1 MPEALLPLARR
12 WRLSLAA
19 ADLDHARRLSAWGRP
34 LRVHVAVD
42 TGMHRLGAPAG
53 DAGALAEIFRLP
65 NLRIRGVFTHLCAA
79 DGASARDRAYTQAQ
93 LRAFQGALEAL
104 AARGIAL
111 PKRHALASAG
121 VLAQPECAGDWA
133 RVGLALY
140 GVPPA
145 FARAAGA
152 GLRPVLSLKARVA
165 LVRTLR
171 AGECAGYGLAFSA
184 ARESRLAVLSI
195 GYADGLPRALS
206 CGVGCA
212 LVRGRRA
219 PIAGR
224 ICMDQTLLD
233 VTDIPGVAPGDEV
246 VLLGEQAGARLSAW
260 DVAGAAGTIPNEILS
275 RLGPRLPRIPV

>member
-1 MPEALLPLARR
+1 MRGRR
-12 WRLSLAA
+12 RERA
-19 ADLDHARRLSAWGRP
+19 GP
-34 LRVHVAVD
+34 
-42 TGMHRLGAPAG
+42 AP
-53 DAGALAEIFRLP
+53 D
-65 NLRIRGVFTHLCAA
+65 
-79 DGASARDRAYTQAQ
+79 TQAQ

-111 PKRHALASAG
+111 PKAHALASAG

-206 CGVGCA
+206 CGAGCA
-212 LVRGRRA
+212 LVRGPARA
-219 PIAGR
+219 DCGAHLHGPN
-224 ICMDQTLLD
+224 
-233 VTDIPGVAPGDEV
+233 APG
-246 VLLGEQAGARLSAW
+246 R
-260 DVAGAAGTIPNEILS
+260 
-275 RLGPRLPRIPV
+275 